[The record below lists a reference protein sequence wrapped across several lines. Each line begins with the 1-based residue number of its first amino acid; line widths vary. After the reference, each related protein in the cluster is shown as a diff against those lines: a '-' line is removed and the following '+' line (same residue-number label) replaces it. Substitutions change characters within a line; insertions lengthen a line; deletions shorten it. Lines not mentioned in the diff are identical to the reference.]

1 MKGTEKRKEEHE
13 KEEEEGEVYR
23 KERRKGICLVTAECL
38 LR

>member
-13 KEEEEGEVYR
+13 EEEEGEVYR
-23 KERRKGICLVTAECL
+23 KERRKGICLLTAECL